1 MNKQSEHLRD
11 QARRAMRLA
20 LTISDHQAST
30 KLKDM
35 ARRFDC
41 DAQMLEHSDDGH
53 VSDSTP
59 ALHT

>member
-35 ARRFDC
+35 SRQFD
-41 DAQMLEHSDDGH
+41 AEVLEHTDGQ
-53 VSDSTP
+53 VSGDTSGT
-59 ALHT
+59 LQT